1 MDGNIESIFL
11 LSFFWSFCCT
21 VDFDS
26 RQKMD
31 LFVKELV
38 ASNTS
43 VELPPDTSI
52 YDLFFNQTEKIWI
65 SWKEISPPQTIDAK
79 MLYH

>member
-1 MDGNIESIFL
+1 
-11 LSFFWSFCCT
+11 
-21 VDFDS
+21 
-26 RQKMD
+26 MD